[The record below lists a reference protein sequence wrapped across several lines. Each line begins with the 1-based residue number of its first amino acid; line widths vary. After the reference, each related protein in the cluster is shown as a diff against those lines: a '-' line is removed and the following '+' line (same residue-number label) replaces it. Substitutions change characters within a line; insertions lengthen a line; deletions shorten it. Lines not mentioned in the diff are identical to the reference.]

1 MCEKVKAKVLV
12 TLWHLTLCDPIDCS
26 PPGSSVHVIL
36 QTRILE
42 WVAIPFSRGIFST
55 QGLNPGLQHC
65 RLTLH
70 YLSHQGSP
78 GCLIKTV
85 KYKVQEVLFKHSF
98 SQSSYCFRTLLP
110 KKIIEWHSSGTSG
123 NA

>member
-42 WVAIPFSRGIFST
+42 
-55 QGLNPGLQHC
+55 
-65 RLTLH
+65 
-70 YLSHQGSP
+70 
-78 GCLIKTV
+78 
-85 KYKVQEVLFKHSF
+85 
-98 SQSSYCFRTLLP
+98 
-110 KKIIEWHSSGTSG
+110 
-123 NA
+123 